1 MPETNLSVSGS
12 GSARLT
18 RFALVPACLL
28 ITLLF
33 TALLFPWE
41 AVGRRV
47 AWEINRVSAADVEMR
62 DISPALTARGPVLR
76 ARDLVVDHP
85 AVERV
90 RLAVLELA
98 PRFSTS
104 WFSGEPTIRVWAETS
119 LGVADGLLRLGAAPA
134 YRGRVS
140 EVEIARLPLRLDSN
154 ELQISGRLDADVD
167 VALDPAGTLQ
177 GRIEFDSPSLRIQ
190 TALLPVQIPFSRT
203 TGVIEILESGAT
215 RISDVSLEG
224 DVIEGTLAGEVGLV
238 HRSQPPPLDF
248 HADLRILDA
257 TLARLAP
264 AAGLRPGPD
273 GEVSI
278 ELTGNASAPRLRPAR
293 GERRDRAAR
302 AAGEAR

>member
-1 MPETNLSVSGS
+1 MPETNLSASGS

-28 ITLLF
+28 VTLLF

-90 RLAVLELA
+90 RLAELELA

-119 LGVADGLLRLGAAPA
+119 LVMVELRQ
-134 YRGRVS
+134 
-140 EVEIARLPLRLDSN
+140 E
-154 ELQISGRLDADVD
+154 
-167 VALDPAGTLQ
+167 
-177 GRIEFDSPSLRIQ
+177 
-190 TALLPVQIPFSRT
+190 
-203 TGVIEILESGAT
+203 
-215 RISDVSLEG
+215 
-224 DVIEGTLAGEVGLV
+224 GLV
-238 HRSQPPPLDF
+238 AVARRFEAVREGMREYLTDLAEDEGGETAGR
-248 HADLRILDA
+248 ADESTVRLR
-257 TLARLAP
+257 RQ
-264 AAGLRPGPD
+264 GLRMD
-273 GEVSI
+273 
-278 ELTGNASAPRLRPAR
+278 
-293 GERRDRAAR
+293 
-302 AAGEAR
+302 